1 MTYHLAPPPSPLSPY
16 TTLFRSFEASGR
28 TDENLERAGA
38 TIDAAAAAV
47 GSGTVR
53 AGRESRLAL
62 GRARQVPANLRRQIA
77 GGAGILKQ
85 KWNDGKAT
93 RATLWNNPGLVADY
107 LATRGTGATAKV
119 IGTASTK
126 IGRASCRERQETRR
140 SAA

>member
-28 TDENLERAGA
+28 TDENLEWAGA
-38 TIDAAAAAV
+38 KIDAAAAAV

-77 GGAGILKQ
+77 GGAGMLKQ
-85 KWNDGKAT
+85 KWEDGKAT
-93 RATLWNNPGLVADY
+93 RASLGKNPGLVADHP
-107 LATRGTGATAKV
+107 ATRGTGAPANAQR
-119 IGTASTK
+119 TAS
-126 IGRASCRERQETRR
+126 
-140 SAA
+140 